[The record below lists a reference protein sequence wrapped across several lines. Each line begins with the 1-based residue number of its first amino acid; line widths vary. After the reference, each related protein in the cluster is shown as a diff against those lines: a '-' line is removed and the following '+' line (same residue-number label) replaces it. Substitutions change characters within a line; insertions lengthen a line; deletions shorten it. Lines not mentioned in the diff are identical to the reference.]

1 MSKKQII
8 KRLLQI
14 VIVLIGISFITF
26 ALTFMS
32 PGDPVRNMYTAT
44 GVMPT
49 EEMVQETREEL
60 GLNDPFLVQY
70 TRWLK
75 NCLKGDFGKSY
86 SLNKPVTELLAARLW
101 PTLKLTLMAMILMLV
116 ISVPLGMLSAIYKD
130 KWIDYLVRGITFLG
144 CAMPNFWVGL
154 LLMLAFCVYI
164 NAFPVISSA
173 GDFKS
178 LFLPALTLAI
188 AMSSKYTRQV
198 RTAVLDELSQDYVI
212 GAQARGVKKSKIIWG
227 NVFPNS
233 LLPLITMFGLSIGSL
248 LGGTSV
254 VEVIFSYPG
263 LGNLAVSAITSSD
276 YNLIQGYVLWLAL
289 IYMVI
294 NLIVDASYVGTVT
307 GVLAGYFGGVIDAVI
322 MRIADMMLAFPG
334 LVLAL
339 AVAGIMGASIKNA
352 IIAIVVV
359 SWTKYA
365 RLARSLVMKIRDRD
379 YVSAAIVTG
388 SKTPYMLFRYML
400 PNALPTLI
408 ITAATDIGSMMLEL
422 AAMSFLGF
430 GAKPPAPEWGYMLN
444 EGRACM
450 QSAPW
455 LMIFPGLAIFVVVVV
470 FNMLGDSIRD
480 ILDPRNE

>member
-1 MSKKQII
+1 MKKKNRFLANKTFVVFSILAVCII
-8 KRLLQI
+8 LTA
-14 VIVLIGISFITF
+14 VF
-26 ALTFMS
+26 APVVTR
-32 PGDPVRNMYTAT
+32 GVDP
-44 GVMPT
+44 
-49 EEMVQETREEL
+49 
-60 GLNDPFLVQY
+60 
-70 TRWLK
+70 
-75 NCLKGDFGKSY
+75 LKGSLVDALLPPCKEHIFGTDKMGRDIFSRVIY
-86 SLNKPVTELLAARLW
+86 GAR
-101 PTLKLTLMAMILMLV
+101 A
-116 ISVPLGMLSAIYKD
+116 SLSA
-130 KWIDYLVRGITFLG
+130 TF
-144 CAMPNFWVGL
+144 
-154 LLMLAFCVYI
+154 
-164 NAFPVISSA
+164 
-173 GDFKS
+173 
-178 LFLPALTLAI
+178 
-188 AMSSKYTRQV
+188 
-198 RTAVLDELSQDYVI
+198 
-212 GAQARGVKKSKIIWG
+212 GV
-227 NVFPNS
+227 V
-233 LLPLITMFGLSIGSL
+233 
-248 LGGTSV
+248 
-254 VEVIFSYPG
+254 
-263 LGNLAVSAITSSD
+263 
-276 YNLIQGYVLWLAL
+276 AL
-289 IYMVI
+289 IF
-294 NLIVDASYVGTVT
+294 LVGTVT

-339 AVAGIMGASIKNA
+339 AVAGIMGASFKNA

>member
-1 MSKKQII
+1 MKKKNRFLANKTFVVFSILAVCII
-8 KRLLQI
+8 LTA
-14 VIVLIGISFITF
+14 VF
-26 ALTFMS
+26 APVVTR
-32 PGDPVRNMYTAT
+32 GVDP
-44 GVMPT
+44 
-49 EEMVQETREEL
+49 
-60 GLNDPFLVQY
+60 
-70 TRWLK
+70 
-75 NCLKGDFGKSY
+75 LKGSLVDALLPPCKEHIFGTDKMGRDIFSRVIY
-86 SLNKPVTELLAARLW
+86 GAR
-101 PTLKLTLMAMILMLV
+101 A
-116 ISVPLGMLSAIYKD
+116 SLSA
-130 KWIDYLVRGITFLG
+130 TF
-144 CAMPNFWVGL
+144 
-154 LLMLAFCVYI
+154 
-164 NAFPVISSA
+164 
-173 GDFKS
+173 
-178 LFLPALTLAI
+178 
-188 AMSSKYTRQV
+188 
-198 RTAVLDELSQDYVI
+198 
-212 GAQARGVKKSKIIWG
+212 GV
-227 NVFPNS
+227 V
-233 LLPLITMFGLSIGSL
+233 
-248 LGGTSV
+248 
-254 VEVIFSYPG
+254 
-263 LGNLAVSAITSSD
+263 
-276 YNLIQGYVLWLAL
+276 AL
-289 IYMVI
+289 IF
-294 NLIVDASYVGTVT
+294 LVGTVT

-422 AAMSFLGF
+422 AAMSLLGF

>member
-1 MSKKQII
+1 MKKKNRFLANKTFVVFSILAVCII
-8 KRLLQI
+8 LTA
-14 VIVLIGISFITF
+14 VF
-26 ALTFMS
+26 APVVTR
-32 PGDPVRNMYTAT
+32 GVDP
-44 GVMPT
+44 
-49 EEMVQETREEL
+49 
-60 GLNDPFLVQY
+60 
-70 TRWLK
+70 
-75 NCLKGDFGKSY
+75 LKGSLVDALLPPCKEHIFGTDKMGRDIFSRVIY
-86 SLNKPVTELLAARLW
+86 GAR
-101 PTLKLTLMAMILMLV
+101 A
-116 ISVPLGMLSAIYKD
+116 SLSA
-130 KWIDYLVRGITFLG
+130 TF
-144 CAMPNFWVGL
+144 
-154 LLMLAFCVYI
+154 
-164 NAFPVISSA
+164 
-173 GDFKS
+173 
-178 LFLPALTLAI
+178 
-188 AMSSKYTRQV
+188 
-198 RTAVLDELSQDYVI
+198 
-212 GAQARGVKKSKIIWG
+212 GV
-227 NVFPNS
+227 V
-233 LLPLITMFGLSIGSL
+233 
-248 LGGTSV
+248 
-254 VEVIFSYPG
+254 
-263 LGNLAVSAITSSD
+263 
-276 YNLIQGYVLWLAL
+276 AL
-289 IYMVI
+289 IF
-294 NLIVDASYVGTVT
+294 LVGTVT

-470 FNMLGDSIRD
+470 FNMLADSIRD

>member
-1 MSKKQII
+1 MKKKNRFLANKTFVVFSILAVCII
-8 KRLLQI
+8 LTA
-14 VIVLIGISFITF
+14 VF
-26 ALTFMS
+26 APVVTR
-32 PGDPVRNMYTAT
+32 GVDP
-44 GVMPT
+44 
-49 EEMVQETREEL
+49 
-60 GLNDPFLVQY
+60 
-70 TRWLK
+70 
-75 NCLKGDFGKSY
+75 LKGSLVDALLPPCKEHIFGTDKMGRDIFSRVIY
-86 SLNKPVTELLAARLW
+86 GAR
-101 PTLKLTLMAMILMLV
+101 A
-116 ISVPLGMLSAIYKD
+116 SLSA
-130 KWIDYLVRGITFLG
+130 TF
-144 CAMPNFWVGL
+144 
-154 LLMLAFCVYI
+154 
-164 NAFPVISSA
+164 
-173 GDFKS
+173 
-178 LFLPALTLAI
+178 
-188 AMSSKYTRQV
+188 
-198 RTAVLDELSQDYVI
+198 
-212 GAQARGVKKSKIIWG
+212 GV
-227 NVFPNS
+227 V
-233 LLPLITMFGLSIGSL
+233 
-248 LGGTSV
+248 
-254 VEVIFSYPG
+254 
-263 LGNLAVSAITSSD
+263 
-276 YNLIQGYVLWLAL
+276 AL
-289 IYMVI
+289 IF
-294 NLIVDASYVGTVT
+294 LVGTVT

-470 FNMLGDSIRD
+470 FNMLVDSIRD